1 MVSRRYPA
9 PRTPRASRIMID
21 VREPLP
27 APAPRGGYAP
37 GDVGVDDWRWR
48 DRAVADL
55 ESLVAGSVPGHH
67 GGSPSEVD
75 SDPLGQALE
84 RLRADDNI
92 GGAVER
98 IVDALTE
105 PHVAAAVLALEGA
118 GKLGSLIVQERRRRG
133 REELEAAVL
142 DPTSDVAELQRII
155 KAQSWVFG
163 GRYVEP
169 RPDHPVPGLDRI
181 AVPLRRTDGAMHVVE
196 VGPANV
202 PQLVHRDGSGLVV
215 GDAVVHAVNRAIVQ
229 LEALDRLHDG
239 IVEAFD
245 GWDTRRAFATVVIGH
260 SGYTAIGYRDLR
272 ATLRTYSSHLAGVE
286 VISYDELLE
295 AAEHALAFDEPP
307 DALAG

>member
-1 MVSRRYPA
+1 
-9 PRTPRASRIMID
+9 MID

-27 APAPRGGYAP
+27 VPVPRSGYAP
-37 GDVGVDDWRWR
+37 VDGWRWR
-48 DRAVADL
+48 DQAIADL
-55 ESLVAGSVPGHH
+55 EALVAGSGTGSAP
-67 GGSPSEVD
+67 GGSSEVD
-75 SDPLGQALE
+75 TDPLGEALE

-92 GGAVER
+92 GGAVSR
-98 IVDALTE
+98 IVEALTE
-105 PHVAAAVLALEGA
+105 PHVAAAVLALDGA

-142 DPTSDVAELQRII
+142 DPASDVAELQRII
-155 KAQSWVFG
+155 RAQSWVFG

-169 RPDHPVPGLDRI
+169 RPDHPVPGLERI

-196 VGPANV
+196 VAPANV
-202 PQLVHRDGSGLVV
+202 PQLVRRDGAGLVV

-229 LEALDRLHDG
+229 LEVLDRLHDG

-260 SGYTAIGYRDLR
+260 SAYTAVGFRELR

-307 DALAG
+307 DALAS